1 MNKMKYIML
10 LGVAIL
16 AVGCS
21 KFSMHR
27 VDVYQGNYIEQQR
40 LENLKPGMTRSDV
53 QLLLGTPLVQD
64 VYDPSVWYYVFF
76 HSNSEG
82 KVKEAK
88 QVRVHFDRDGRYQF
102 FDGDIDLNAPQED
115 IIVESV

>member
-1 MNKMKYIML
+1 ML

-40 LENLKPGMTRSDV
+40 LENLKPGMTRSEV

-64 VYDPSVWYYVFF
+64 VYDSSVWYYVFF
-76 HSNSEG
+76 HSSSEG

-88 QVRVHFDRDGRYQF
+88 QVRIHFDRDGRYQF
-102 FDGDIDLNAPQED
+102 FEGDINFNTPQEEM
-115 IIVESV
+115 IVEAE

>member
-1 MNKMKYIML
+1 ML

-40 LENLKPGMTRSDV
+40 LENLKPGMTRSEV

-76 HSNSEG
+76 HSDSEG
-82 KVKEAK
+82 RVKESK
-88 QVRVHFDRDGRYQF
+88 QVRVHFDRDGRYQYY
-102 FDGDIDLNAPQED
+102 DGDVDMNGSSDAAN
-115 IIVESV
+115 VEAG

>member
-1 MNKMKYIML
+1 ML

-27 VDVYQGNYIEQQR
+27 VDVYQGNYIELQR
-40 LENLKPGMTRSDV
+40 LENLKSGMTKSEV

-76 HSNSEG
+76 HSSSEG

-88 QVRVHFDRDGRYQF
+88 KVRVHFDRNDRYQYF
-102 FDGDIDLNAPQED
+102 EGDIDFNAPYDNSLAEA
-115 IIVESV
+115 E

>member
-1 MNKMKYIML
+1 ML

-27 VDVYQGNYIEQQR
+27 VDVFQGNYIEQQR
-40 LENLKPGMTRSDV
+40 LDNLQPGMTRSEV

-64 VYDPSVWYYVFF
+64 VYNPYVWYYVFF
-76 HSNSEG
+76 HSDSSGN
-82 KVKEAK
+82 VKEAHQIK
-88 QVRVHFDRDGRYQF
+88 VHFNREGRYQYYE
-102 FDGDIDLNAPQED
+102 GDVSADIEQDTNITDED
-115 IIVESV
+115 